1 MTYGIY
7 KGLRDAA
14 WQCLIDHKA
23 DKLPVDV
30 VGIARE
36 SGIRVI
42 KNSAVGELQ
51 GNESGLSFLDGKQWY
66 IVYDD
71 TNTIERCRFTVA
83 HELGHIFLGHEMK
96 QGYVA
101 RTSLVGI
108 KPEIEREA
116 DMFASRILCPSC
128 VLWALDLHTP
138 EEISQACKVSY
149 TAAKI
154 RAERMAVLYER
165 QKFLTSPLERKVLRN
180 FKEYIKSVKNKKP
193 PSG

>member
-1 MTYGIY
+1 LTYGIY

-14 WQCLIDHKA
+14 WQCLIDHKV

-51 GNESGLSFLDGKQWY
+51 ESESGLSFFDGKQWY

-83 HELGHIFLGHEMK
+83 HELGHIFLGHEMIK
-96 QGYVA
+96 GYVA
-101 RTSLVGI
+101 RTSLAGI
-108 KPEIEREA
+108 KPDIEREA

-128 VLWALDLHTP
+128 VLWSLDLHTP
-138 EEISQACKVSY
+138 EEISRFCKVSY

-165 QKFLTSPLERKVLRN
+165 QKFLTSPLERKVLWN
-180 FKEYIKSVKNKKP
+180 FKEYIKSVKK
-193 PSG
+193 